1 MGKLNLEMNKL
12 FTEVNQREKSHNS
25 KDQISQKITFLNTLH
40 PSSIYGVDISAVLPH
55 YIYVIVYVPARKII
69 TNKDI
74 PGLLRKVTKRL
85 AIGSCYYKSTS
96 PQKRKFSGNISV

>member
-1 MGKLNLEMNKL
+1 MNKL

-55 YIYVIVYVPARKII
+55 YILCNWVCSRSQNNSEQRYSWFA
-69 TNKDI
+69 
-74 PGLLRKVTKRL
+74 LQ
-85 AIGSCYYKSTS
+85 SYKA
-96 PQKRKFSGNISV
+96 SGNRELLL

>member
-1 MGKLNLEMNKL
+1 MNKL

-55 YIYVIVYVPARKII
+55 YILCNCVCSRSQNNSEQRYSWFALQSYKASGNR
-69 TNKDI
+69 
-74 PGLLRKVTKRL
+74 GLLL
-85 AIGSCYYKSTS
+85 
-96 PQKRKFSGNISV
+96 